1 MNNKNLQKKFS
12 GKFIVLDGLDGCGKT
27 TQVKLLAD
35 YLKKQG
41 VEVVKTHDPGGTAI
55 GDKIR
60 KLVKYGSKDIDVRT
74 EVMLFMASRAQLA
87 ADVIEPALKKGKT
100 VLCDRYISS
109 TCAYQGAW
117 GYSIQKI
124 LELGRSAVGKTWP
137 DLTVVLDLPPKKGR
151 ERTGVTRGKKI
162 EGDYEQNHFFDS
174 PTADIFDL
182 RTLDYHRKVRRAFL
196 NLEGIYPGIVRI
208 IDVSIDDIETVH
220 EKILQLISE
229 VSFT

>member
-1 MNNKNLQKKFS
+1 LNNENLENKLA
-12 GKFIVLDGLDGCGKT
+12 GKFIVLDGPDGCGKT

-35 YLKKQG
+35 YLKGKG
-41 VEVVKTHDPGGTAI
+41 VKVVKTHDPGGTAI

-60 KLVKYGSKDIDVRT
+60 KLVKYGSKGIDVRT

-87 ADVIEPALKKGKT
+87 ADVIEPALKRAET

-109 TCAYQGAW
+109 TCAYQGAS
-117 GYSIQKI
+117 GYSIEKI
-124 LELGRSAVGKTWP
+124 LELGRLAVGDTWP
-137 DLTVVLDLPPKKGR
+137 DLTVVLDLPPENGR
-151 ERTGVTRGKKI
+151 ERTGVTRGKKL

-196 NLEGIYPGIVRI
+196 NLEGIYPGIVKI

-220 EKILQLISE
+220 KKVIEVVEK
-229 VSFT
+229 VF

>member
-1 MNNKNLQKKFS
+1 LDKQNLASKLR
-12 GKFIVLDGLDGCGKT
+12 GKFIVLDGPDGCGKT
-27 TQVKLLAD
+27 TQVKLLEEH
-35 YLKKQG
+35 LKKKG
-41 VEVVKTHDPGGTAI
+41 VEVVTTHDPGGTAI

-109 TCAYQGAW
+109 TCAYQGAG

-124 LELGRSAVGKTWP
+124 LEVGRFAVGNTWP

-182 RTLDYHRKVRRAFL
+182 RTLDYHGKVRRAFL
-196 NLEGIYPGIVRI
+196 NLEGIYPGIVKI
-208 IDVSIDDIETVH
+208 IDVSVDDIEVVH
-220 EKILQLISE
+220 KKVIEAVEKT
-229 VSFT
+229 F

>member
-1 MNNKNLQKKFS
+1 MDKQNLASKLR
-12 GKFIVLDGLDGCGKT
+12 GKFIVLDGPDGCGKT
-27 TQVKLLAD
+27 TQVKLLAEH
-35 YLKKQG
+35 LKKKG
-41 VEVVKTHDPGGTAI
+41 VEVVTTHDPGGTAI

-109 TCAYQGAW
+109 TCAYQGAG

-124 LELGRSAVGKTWP
+124 LEVGRFAVGDTWP

-182 RTLDYHRKVRRAFL
+182 RTLDYHGKVRRAFL
-196 NLEGIYPGIVRI
+196 NLEGIYPGIVKI
-208 IDVSIDDIETVH
+208 IDVSVDDIEVVH
-220 EKILQLISE
+220 KKVIEAVEKT
-229 VSFT
+229 F